1 MQKNIEFYSIQENER
16 KSLTKI
22 VMAYPNNASIRRWKI

>member
-22 VMAYPNNASIRRWKI
+22 VMAWPIQIMPP